1 MNNSRL
7 KYLVGILTLFM
18 VMEGLVLVSCK
29 NTTTTTNQNTPIVPT
44 PDEPSQSFIDEGI
57 YKVGNVNFKMIAI
70 KRGRAKLGDNDDKM
84 NKPHELKLSGYS
96 ICETEVTQE
105 LWKEIM
111 GENPAFFDNSGR
123 KDFGGVNYDTSI
135 VEGECQEKR
144 PIENINWYLAIAF
157 CNELTKRVDSGRENE
172 CVYTVDNHVY
182 TKEDAE
188 NQEVPTMDRTKMGFR
203 LPTEAEWEWAAKG
216 GLDYQFAGTNIETE
230 LGDFAW
236 YKSNSTHKTHE
247 VKKKKANAY
256 GLYDMSGNVF
266 EMCWDWYAPLPVPMP
281 KNYTGEETGEARASR
296 GGSIINDAIDAK
308 RSHRNYLA
316 PSYSIFNSGFRIARR
331 QNEDDVKPV
340 CEGKTYTLNNISF
353 KMIDIA
359 EATATVGD
367 PTKKESDNLPHDVK
381 LDAYRIGETEVTQE
395 LWKEIMGNNPSF
407 FDNTGMKE
415 LKGTKWDTAP
425 ASGEIQEKRPVEW
438 ITWYECVAF
447 CNELTKKLNNGNDAE
462 CVYKTEGRVYTK
474 EDAKECKEPE
484 MDRSKNGF
492 RLPTEAEW
500 EWAAKGGSDDI
511 FAGTSVVSELTQFAW
526 YNENSP
532 KGTHEVKKKEPN
544 DYGLYDMSG
553 NVFEW
558 LWDWYRHDLP
568 KPMPDNWAGEKPS
581 DPTIEPLAKVWR
593 GGAWSYTYNYSA
605 RAFRNATPPQY
616 ADRVHGLRLAT
627 KL

>member
-29 NTTTTTNQNTPIVPT
+29 NTTTTNQNTPIVPT

-70 KRGRAKLGDNDDKM
+70 KEGKAKLGDNDDKM

-105 LWKEIM
+105 LWKEVM

-123 KDFGGVNYDTSI
+123 KDFAGVNYDTSI
-135 VEGECQEKR
+135 LEGEYQEKR
-144 PIENINWYLAIAF
+144 PIENINWFLAIAF
-157 CNELTKRVDSGRENE
+157 CNELTKRIDAGRENE

-188 NQEVPTMDRTKMGFR
+188 NEEVPTMDRTKMGFR

-216 GLDYQFAGTNIETE
+216 GLDHQFAGTNTETE

-247 VKKKKANAY
+247 VK
-256 GLYDMSGNVF
+256 
-266 EMCWDWYAPLPVPMP
+266 
-281 KNYTGEETGEARASR
+281 
-296 GGSIINDAIDAK
+296 
-308 RSHRNYLA
+308 
-316 PSYSIFNSGFRIARR
+316 
-331 QNEDDVKPV
+331 
-340 CEGKTYTLNNISF
+340 
-353 KMIDIA
+353 
-359 EATATVGD
+359 
-367 PTKKESDNLPHDVK
+367 

-395 LWKEIMGNNPSF
+395 LWKEVMGNNPSF

-415 LKGTKWDTAP
+415 LKGTKWDTTP
-425 ASGEIQEKRPVEW
+425 ALGEIQEKRPVEW

-462 CVYKTEGRVYTK
+462 CVYKTEGHIYTK

-484 MDRSKNGF
+484 MDRSKSGF

-558 LWDWYRHDLP
+558 LWDWYKKDLP

-605 RAFRNATPPQY
+605 RAFRNATPPQW

>member
-29 NTTTTTNQNTPIVPT
+29 NTTTNQDIPIVPT
-44 PDEPSQSFIDEGI
+44 PDEPSQNFIDEGV
-57 YKVGNVNFKMIAI
+57 YKVGNISFKMIAI
-70 KRGRAKLGDNDDKM
+70 KEGKAKLGDNDDKM

-105 LWKEIM
+105 LWQEIM
-111 GENPAFFDNSGR
+111 GKNPAFFDNSGR

-144 PIENINWYLAIAF
+144 PIENINWFLAIAF
-157 CNELTKRVDSGRENE
+157 CNELTKRIVAGRENE
-172 CVYTVDNHVY
+172 CVYTVNNHVY

-188 NQEVPTMDRTKMGFR
+188 NQEVPTMDRSKMGFR

-216 GLDYQFAGTNIETE
+216 GLDHKFAGTDSESE
-230 LGDFAW
+230 LEDFAW
-236 YKSNSTHKTHE
+236 YKSNASHKTHE
-247 VKKKKANAY
+247 VKKKKANSY

-266 EMCWDWYAPLPVPMP
+266 EMCWDWSAPLPIPMP

-308 RSHRNYLA
+308 RSQRNA
-316 PSYSIFNSGFRIARR
+316 SNPDYSIFNLGFRIARR
-331 QNEDDVKPV
+331 QNSDDVKPV
-340 CEGKTYTLNNISF
+340 CEGKTYTLNSISF
-353 KMIDIA
+353 KMIDIP
-359 EATATVGD
+359 EAIATVGD
-367 PTKKESDNLPHDVK
+367 PTKKESDNLPHEVK

-395 LWKEIMGNNPSF
+395 LWKEVMGNNPSF

-415 LKGTKWDTAP
+415 LGGSKWDTTP
-425 ASGEIQEKRPVEW
+425 ALDEIQEKRPVEW

-447 CNELTKKLNNGNDAE
+447 CNELTKKINKGNDVE
-462 CVYKTEGRVYTK
+462 CVYTTEGHVYTK
-474 EDAKECKEPE
+474 EDAKELKEPE

-511 FAGTSVVSELTQFAW
+511 FAGTSVVSELSQFAW
-526 YNENSP
+526 YNENSA

-558 LWDWYRHDLP
+558 LWDWYKKDLP
-568 KPMPDNWAGEKPS
+568 KPMPDNWAGEKPT